1 MLVRN
6 RFHAV
11 AIVGDLRQA
20 FLQVRIRES
29 DRDTLRFHWLKDLE
43 TREVEVLRF
52 TRALFGLAPSPFL
65 LAAVIKEHL
74 HTCKATQSRAD
85 LVVEIE
91 KSLYVDDLISGSE
104 SVSQAL
110 QVKETA
116 IDVFNDTKFKL
127 HKWQSNVQELEIE
140 TARAGDEE

>member
-1 MLVRN
+1 MRS

-20 FLQVRIRES
+20 FLQVRIREN
-29 DRDTLRFHWLKDLE
+29 DIDALRFHWLKDLK

-52 TRALFGLAPSPFL
+52 TRAFFGLAPSLFL

-85 LVVEIE
+85 LVAEIE
-91 KSLYVDDLISGSE
+91 RSLYVNDLISGSKF
-104 SVSQAL
+104 VSQAL

-116 IDVFNDTKFKL
+116 TEVFNDVRFKL
-127 HKWQSNVQELEIE
+127 HK
-140 TARAGDEE
+140 